1 MTEKKYHILEPWR
14 PLKKDELFK
23 SAPKIWFKEGWT
35 LKVDNSIS
43 LNYVRHRDDH
53 DNYKGEQICTV
64 FGLKKEGRKKPL
76 ALANMVRGGLIQA
89 SSLIENFVPEV
100 INYSAEYFADI
111 AKDIQQ
117 FLPYYAEV
125 PTKSIFFQK
134 EMETLRLL
142 CANKER
148 YDNGECD
155 WLDILML
162 KWDCED
168 QDKPMIS
175 INETLVKD
183 YERRLKNLKRDCE
196 SENERLTR
204 RMSIMDQVIETIRD
218 PVIHIG
224 VLVKEYATQLEQGAN
239 PRELG
244 PWYQVEELADKL
256 FKS

>member
-1 MTEKKYHILEPWR
+1 
-14 PLKKDELFK
+14 
-23 SAPKIWFKEGWT
+23 
-35 LKVDNSIS
+35 
-43 LNYVRHRDDH
+43 
-53 DNYKGEQICTV
+53 
-64 FGLKKEGRKKPL
+64 
-76 ALANMVRGGLIQA
+76 
-89 SSLIENFVPEV
+89 
-100 INYSAEYFADI
+100 
-111 AKDIQQ
+111 
-117 FLPYYAEV
+117 
-125 PTKSIFFQK
+125 
-134 EMETLRLL
+134 
-142 CANKER
+142 
-148 YDNGECD
+148 
-155 WLDILML
+155 ML

-204 RMSIMDQVIETIRD
+204 RMSIMDQVIETIRN

-224 VLVKEYATQLEQGAN
+224 VLVKEYATQLEQDAN